1 MTCMNCG
8 SAAVRP
14 DGWCGT
20 CGRPAT
26 NPPSAWPPPET
37 TAATPP
43 GSWPPPSLPAA
54 GPAEPQAQPPAWAT
68 DATMAAPQAWSAQPH
83 DSQPSQPYGTQ
94 PPHPYGTQPAQLYGT
109 QPAQPHGTQPA
120 QPYGTQPPPYLVGNQ
135 YPYAPAEPATGN
147 GFSIAAFVL
156 AAIAVLFLPIVFGL
170 LAVVFG
176 AIAWRR
182 GEPHGKLALILGVV
196 GTVAGFALGAV
207 IGALL

>member
-26 NPPSAWPPPET
+26 TSQSAWPPPET

-43 GSWPPPSLPAA
+43 GSWPPPSAPVA
-54 GPAEPQAQPPAWAT
+54 GPAWPPADPQAQPPAWAT
-68 DATMAAPQAWSAQPH
+68 DATMAAPQAWPAQ
-83 DSQPSQPYGTQ
+83 
-94 PPHPYGTQPAQLYGT
+94 PYGTQPAQPY
-109 QPAQPHGTQPA
+109 GTQPA

-135 YPYAPAEPATGN
+135 YPYAPAEPVRGN

-170 LAVVFG
+170 LAVVLG
-176 AIAWRR
+176 AIALRR
-182 GEPHGKLALILGVV
+182 GEPHGRLALILGVA